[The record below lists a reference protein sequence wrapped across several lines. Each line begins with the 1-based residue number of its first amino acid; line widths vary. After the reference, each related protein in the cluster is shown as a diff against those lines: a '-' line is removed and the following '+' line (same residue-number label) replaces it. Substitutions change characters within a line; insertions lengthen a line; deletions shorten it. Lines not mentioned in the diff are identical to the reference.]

1 VFNVDKAGPT
11 YLPYNKDEVFE
22 KFTDIEYINFFIY
35 GTKRECDEEE
45 IKYKLSKLNII
56 VIKLQLI
63 RDLRVQFCTRKILRN
78 KINLIY
84 I

>member
-45 IKYKLSKLNII
+45 IKYKLSKLNILFI
-56 VIKLQLI
+56 TTAAYQRL
-63 RDLRVQFCTRKILRN
+63 TGAILHP
-78 KINLIY
+78 
-84 I
+84 